1 MGMTLWMQTL
11 VDQTLSDESDDHSLL
26 YEFAENL
33 DSACDELGL
42 TKLSSF
48 FDTTDLEFNM
58 AEEFEDEPEDD
69 GDSGLPYST
78 ENMAWYDPAAG
89 LACLE
94 GLREHVE
101 NGWNAELDAD
111 DRTMLLEE
119 FDNCIEILKS
129 LPAEN
134 ARFHLAV
141 IM

>member
-11 VDQTLSDESDDHSLL
+11 VDQELSDESNDHSLL

-33 DSACDELGL
+33 DAACEELGL
-42 TKLSSF
+42 AKLSSF
-48 FDTTDLEFNM
+48 FDTTDLELNM
-58 AEEFEDEPEDD
+58 AEEFEDELDD
-69 GDSGLPYST
+69 EGDSGLPYGIDD
-78 ENMAWYDPAAG
+78 MAWFDPAAG

-94 GLREHVE
+94 DLRVHVA

-111 DRTMLLEE
+111 DRSMLLEE